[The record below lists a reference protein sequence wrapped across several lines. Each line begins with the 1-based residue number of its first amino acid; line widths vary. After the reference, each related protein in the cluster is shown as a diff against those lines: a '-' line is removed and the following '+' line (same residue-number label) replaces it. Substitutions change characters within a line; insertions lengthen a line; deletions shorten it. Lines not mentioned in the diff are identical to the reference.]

1 MDNTEPGTMSA
12 EGIAAIWEILDE
24 RRRKRFFGFTE
35 QLVIEQLQED
45 GMSNRIRE
53 LLALQEE
60 LRQELRA
67 LRATMNSP
75 AHAAAPA
82 SEG

>member
-1 MDNTEPGTMSA
+1 MDDTEPGNMSA
-12 EGIAAIWEILDE
+12 EGIVAIWEVLDE
-24 RRRKRFFGFTE
+24 RHRKRFFGFTE

-45 GMSNRIRE
+45 GMSDRIRE

-67 LRATMNSP
+67 IRATLS
-75 AHAAAPA
+75 
-82 SEG
+82 